1 MSPAR
6 LLLALVLICGC
17 SRSSTGDAPATSA
30 SPGASAGPAAS
41 ASGVPASSAS
51 GGATAGAPRAW
62 HGTYKSIAAASA
74 VQPRTHPV
82 DPDPSAG
89 VGAGSIALTASGDR
103 VTGSLD
109 GVLGPAVIDGTLT
122 GDRLSAAVLR
132 KDASDRGFA
141 GTLVATLSE
150 AGMDG
155 TMTLSSGQAASIRTG
170 NFSLTPG
177 AGP

>member
-1 MSPAR
+1 MKPAR
-6 LLLALVLICGC
+6 LLVAVVLLCGC
-17 SRSSTGDAPATSA
+17 SRSSAGDAPSTSA
-30 SPGASAGPAAS
+30 SAGTSAGPAAS
-41 ASGVPASSAS
+41 TSGAPASSAS
-51 GGATAGAPRAW
+51 GGATASAQRAW
-62 HGTYKSIAAASA
+62 HGAYKSIAAPSA

-89 VGAGSIALTASGDR
+89 VGAGNIALNATGDR

-109 GVLGPAVIDGTLT
+109 GVLGPAVIDGTIT

-141 GTLVATLSE
+141 GTFVATLSGAE
-150 AGMDG
+150 VDG
-155 TMTLSSGQAASIRTG
+155 AMTLSSGQAASIRTAT
-170 NFSLTPG
+170 FTLVPG